1 MLIEIVCEGGLVD
14 PSILTI
20 IESDLRESS
29 YPNSTYPLTY
39 DTVHVQ
45 IERHGYFVMDSRD
58 NTILPIDGER
68 EEVVPK
74 LILNR
79 TIPLKSSIIKNKGK
93 SRKEEQMKRAEE
105 LEKRKDILPE
115 NYFRELFG
123 DEYSEFDDE
132 GIPIKFFFQIWIIH
146 FCL

>member
-1 MLIEIVCEGGLVD
+1 
-14 PSILTI
+14 
-20 IESDLRESS
+20 
-29 YPNSTYPLTY
+29 
-39 DTVHVQ
+39 
-45 IERHGYFVMDSRD
+45 MDSRD

-93 SRKEEQMKRAEE
+93 SRKDEQMKRAEE